1 MRLLVYDPT
10 DCHPRSIEVD
20 GPPVD
25 TTLRQAVGGEIEDVP
40 CFNSISYEGVVH
52 RCVAFCK
59 DREKDHGAPLNAWAT
74 ALWHSALRRQ
84 GYERGLRRE
93 DGTVADRLVGNV
105 VVVFEER
112 GVSDRYHLGA
122 IASDNSCIGAP
133 FARDFS
139 GNRSHCGGGAPIQ
152 QVAIRPSLRRP

>member
-1 MRLLVYDPT
+1 MRLLVYEPA
-10 DCHPRSIEVD
+10 DCHPRTIAVD
-20 GPPVD
+20 GPPAD
-25 TTLRQAVGGEIEDVP
+25 AMLQQAVGGKIEDVP

-59 DREKDHGAPLNAWAT
+59 DRGEDHGLPLNAWAT

-105 VVVFEER
+105 VVVFEEKASR
-112 GVSDRYHLGA
+112 SVTTLAQSPA
-122 IASDNSCIGAP
+122 II
-133 FARDFS
+133 
-139 GNRSHCGGGAPIQ
+139 
-152 QVAIRPSLRRP
+152 PSLEPLSRETYREIDLMAEAERLFNRRSTSAE